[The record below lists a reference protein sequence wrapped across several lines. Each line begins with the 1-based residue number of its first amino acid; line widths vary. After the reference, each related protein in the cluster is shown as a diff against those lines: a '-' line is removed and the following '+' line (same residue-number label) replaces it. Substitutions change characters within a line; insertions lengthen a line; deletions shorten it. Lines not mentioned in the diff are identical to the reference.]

1 MLVERSTRPALPRA
15 FVAGLIGALACLV
28 AAAIPQTGEAALRG
42 WLAALALVAAT
53 AAGALVLVA
62 IMRLVPGAWERVFSI
77 PAASL
82 SIAGLLLP
90 LLAIPVLV
98 GAPLVFPAAED
109 TGWHAPMFVAA
120 RSIALLVL
128 IGVLGALLPRRHSPA
143 LACAV
148 LLLVPCFV
156 TVLADDGLLS
166 RDPGTE
172 SSGFGLY
179 VLSLGTMTATA
190 VGLLV
195 CDLERLG
202 HKATTAAGGLLLTT
216 VLLSAYF
223 AFMPFIIVWS
233 GNRPEQVVWYAERV
247 GPWSTL
253 LWTWT
258 LVQAVAL
265 MALMMAP
272 ILSSARALPVLAAV
286 VLVATF
292 LQWGWLVLPAG
303 GQQPQVADCAFWL
316 LATASLCAIG
326 MGAAPLL
333 MPRETTSEVQS

>member
-1 MLVERSTRPALPRA
+1 MPVERSARPALPRA
-15 FVAGLIGALACLV
+15 LVAGLAGALACLV
-28 AAAIPQTGEAALRG
+28 AAAIPQTGQAALRG
-42 WLAALALVAAT
+42 WLAALALVGSA

-77 PAASL
+77 PAARL

-90 LLAIPVLV
+90 FLAIPVLV

-128 IGVLGALLPRRHSPA
+128 LGVLGALLPRRHSPA
-143 LACAV
+143 LACVV

-179 VLSLGTMTATA
+179 VLSLGMMTAAA

-195 CDLERLG
+195 CDLERLSQ
-202 HKATTAAGGLLLTT
+202 KATTAAGGVLLTM

-233 GNRPEQVVWYAERV
+233 GNRPEQVLWYAERA

-272 ILSSARALPVLAAV
+272 ILSSARALQVLAAV
-286 VLVATF
+286 VLVAAL

-316 LATASLCAIG
+316 LATASLCALG
-326 MGAAPLL
+326 MGVARLL
-333 MPRETTSEVQS
+333 MPRETTSEVQP